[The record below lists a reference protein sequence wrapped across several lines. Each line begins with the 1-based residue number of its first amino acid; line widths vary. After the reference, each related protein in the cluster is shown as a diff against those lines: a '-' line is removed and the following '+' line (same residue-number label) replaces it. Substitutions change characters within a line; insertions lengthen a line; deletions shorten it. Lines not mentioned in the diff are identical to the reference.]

1 MLQKMSKRN
10 KGFTLIELLVVI
22 AIIAILAAILF
33 PVFARARE
41 AARKSGCQSNLK
53 QLATGIK
60 MYADDYDSNFPSSRI
75 RNPTANPDTLVSDV
89 NFCTVIGTFPPT
101 GIAPAASTI
110 ASALSS
116 YVKTRDLFFCPSD
129 SMNTG
134 GTNDTIS
141 YWYRPAVDQGAIRG
155 FSNESS
161 FDSPSNQM
169 VFIERLAFHSG
180 EVSKGWVAGV
190 KFNAAF
196 MDGSVRYVSSQ
207 AAGVAQPPASQ
218 QAVNGKG
225 AFAMGG
231 FPMYYNFDIT
241 ANQFTRVTTA
251 WNPTLFRDNVN

>member
-1 MLQKMSKRN
+1 MLQKLANRN

-53 QLATGIK
+53 QMATGIK
-60 MYADDYDSNFPSSRI
+60 MYADDYDSNLPSSRI
-75 RNPTANPDTLVSDV
+75 RNPNATAADV

-101 GIAPAASTI
+101 GVAPAASTI

-129 SMNTG
+129 STNTG
-134 GTNDTIS
+134 AATDTIS
-141 YWYRPAVDQGAIRG
+141 YWYRPAIDTGACQG

-161 FDSPSNQM
+161 FESPSNQM

-180 EVSKGWVAGV
+180 EVSRGWAAGV

-207 AAGVAQPPASQ
+207 AAGASGAT
-218 QAVNGKG
+218 QANVNSKA
-225 AFAMGG
+225 AFSTGG
-231 FPMYYNFDIT
+231 FPMFYNFDVT
-241 ANQFTRVTTA
+241 TNQFTRATTA

>member
-1 MLQKMSKRN
+1 MLQRMSKRN

-60 MYADDYDSNFPSSRI
+60 MYADDYDSNLPSSRI
-75 RNPTANPDTLVSDV
+75 RIPNATASDV
-89 NFCTVIGTFPPT
+89 NFSTVIGPFPPT
-101 GIAPAASTI
+101 GVAPATSTI

-116 YVKTRDLFFCPSD
+116 YVKTRELFFCPSD
-129 SMNTG
+129 PDNTG
-134 GTNDTIS
+134 GNNDSIS
-141 YWYRPAVDQGAIRG
+141 YWYRPAIDTGACQG

-169 VFIERLAFHSG
+169 VFIEKLGFHSG
-180 EVSKGWVAGV
+180 ESSRAWAAGV

-207 AAGVAQPPASQ
+207 AAGASGHSVASTIRNK
-218 QAVNGKG
+218 QAWPSV
-225 AFAMGG
+225 G
-231 FPMYYNFDIT
+231 FPMFYNFDIT
-241 ANQFTRVTTA
+241 TNQFSRA
-251 WNPTLFRDNVN
+251 ANSNPTLFRDNVN